1 MMGECRRMRCFGAF
15 YIFMASAAAVGL
27 PRDTVAAPDG
37 VLVHVINGAS
47 VSPQML
53 ALAQHDVIEIYRDIG
68 VEVVWAEAATVSPAS
83 RPLLID
89 IVTAAPPTVAAKVMG
104 IAVRDSMMVGGRFA
118 YVFYDRIRD
127 VGQRSRYPAVTA
139 HILGA
144 VIAHELGHLLL
155 PYGHSPI
162 GLMRGDWGEQ
172 ELQGTNFTWLRFTRA
187 QGDLIRHRLAC
198 ADRPCSASSEP

>member
-1 MMGECRRMRCFGAF
+1 MGDCRRMRCFGAF
-15 YIFMASAAAVGL
+15 YVFMASAAAVGL
-27 PRDTVAAPDG
+27 PGNTIAAPDG
-37 VLVHVINGAS
+37 VLVHVNNRAS
-47 VSPQML
+47 VSPQVL

-68 VEVVWAEAATVSPAS
+68 VEVVWAEATTVSPAN
-83 RPLLID
+83 RPLEIE

-104 IAVRDSMMVGGRFA
+104 IAVRDSMTVGGRLA

-127 VGQRSRYPAVTA
+127 VGQRSHFPAVTA

-155 PYGHSPI
+155 PYGHSPT

-172 ELQGTNFTWLRFTRA
+172 ELQGTNFTWLRFTRS
-187 QGDLIRHRLAC
+187 QGDLIRRRLGC
-198 ADRPCSASSEP
+198 VDRACSASSEP